1 MVDIDSLGAR
11 LRRDMVSMSLN
22 EEFISA
28 TRHVQ
33 MRHADVVDEEL
44 RARDEPDGRLRGCV
58 SSSDCRLTLVG
69 LGVEVDDGSPLRS
82 ETNRDGHVGALLTG
96 ER

>member
-1 MVDIDSLGAR
+1 MVDVDSLGAR
-11 LRRDMVSMSLN
+11 LRRDMVSTSLN
-22 EEFISA
+22 EEFIFA

-33 MRHADVVDEEL
+33 RRIADVVDEEL

-58 SSSDCRLTLVG
+58 SSSDFRLSFVG

-82 ETNRDGHVGALLTG
+82 ETNREGHDGALFTG

>member
-1 MVDIDSLGAR
+1 MYKKRLAGA
-11 LRRDMVSMSLN
+11 VN
-22 EEFISA
+22 
-28 TRHVQ
+28 
-33 MRHADVVDEEL
+33 EEL

-58 SSSDCRLTLVG
+58 SSSDCRLSIVG

-82 ETNRDGHVGALLTG
+82 ETNRERHGGALVIG